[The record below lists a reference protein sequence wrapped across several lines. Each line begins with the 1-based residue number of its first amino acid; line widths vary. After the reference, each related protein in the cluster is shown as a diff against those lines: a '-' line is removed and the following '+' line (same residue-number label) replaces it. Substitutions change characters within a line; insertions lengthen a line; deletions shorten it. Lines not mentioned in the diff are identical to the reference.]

1 MYKKSSIAILL
12 LLSIILYSCKKTYE
26 GGKAEV
32 VINELMPVNTTTVA
46 DNYGEFD
53 DWIELFNV
61 TGSAVDLS
69 GYYLSDSKKEPSKW
83 QFPLGTSIAANGY
96 LIIWADKDT
105 TQFGLHANF
114 KLSSAGEE
122 VLLSKPD
129 VTVIDKVVFPAQDL
143 ELSFSRS
150 PNGTGNFKWQTPTF
164 NRSNDMK

>member
-1 MYKKSSIAILL
+1 MKEVRQK
-12 LLSIILYSCKKTYE
+12 LLSMNLCRSIQPQSQTIMASLMTGSNYSMY
-26 GGKAEV
+26 
-32 VINELMPVNTTTVA
+32 
-46 DNYGEFD
+46 
-53 DWIELFNV
+53 

-69 GYYLSDSKKEPSKW
+69 GYYLSDSKKKLSKW
-83 QFPLGTSIAANGY
+83 QFPQGTSIAGNGY

-114 KLSSAGEE
+114 KLSSGGEE

-129 VTVIDKVVFPAQDL
+129 VSVIDKVVFPAQNL

-150 PNGTGNFKWQTPTF
+150 PNGTGSFKWQTPTF